1 MKNNTLLSA
10 QQIAERWG
18 CNRTTVARI
27 FRRYGVSGSKFGSAQ
42 QSLRRFADEDVHR
55 IELLARQGSGP
66 GRNSGTIAQGQG
78 GVQ

>member
-10 QQIAERWG
+10 QQIAARWG

-27 FRRYGVSGSKFGSAQ
+27 FRRYGVSGIKFGAAQ
-42 QSLRRFADEDVHR
+42 QSTHRFSNEDVER
-55 IELLARQGSGP
+55 IEQLARHDSRP

-78 GVQ
+78 GVS